1 MAEHDDSG
9 FYDDLDGT
17 LEEAWRMLEDGV
29 VDRRAPF
36 HTPTVASL
44 SLDGAPSAR
53 TVVLRR
59 VSWAERWLQAHTDRR
74 SEKAREVLADP
85 RVSLHFYDPRAKVQ
99 LRIGG
104 LANLYTE
111 DAVAE
116 EAWARSCHFSREC
129 YRIEPGPGTPLA
141 DPHEAVIP
149 QVENPEAGREHFAV
163 LRVRAQ
169 TLEWLYLAARGHRR
183 ARFDWNGEEMDARW
197 LTP

>member
-1 MAEHDDSG
+1 MTERDDSA
-9 FYDDLDGT
+9 FYGNLDGT
-17 LEEAWRMLEDGV
+17 LEEAWRMLDSGAS
-29 VDRRAPF
+29 DRRAAF
-36 HTPTVASL
+36 HTPALASL

-59 VSWAERWLQAHTDRR
+59 VSRAERWLQAHTDRR
-74 SEKAREVLADP
+74 SEKAREVLVDP
-85 RVSLHFYDPRAKVQ
+85 HVSLHFYDPSAKVQ
-99 LRIGG
+99 LRIAG
-104 LANLYTE
+104 LASLHTE
-111 DAVAE
+111 DAVADD
-116 EAWARSCHFSREC
+116 AWAQSRSFSREC

-141 DPHEAVIP
+141 DPREAVIP

-183 ARFDWNGEEMDARW
+183 ARFDWRYERMDARW